1 MIDSKNNKIFHRLI
15 KELSWADRLLP
26 LIIILSIIVGAL
38 ISVYAPSARTA
49 FDCHSQFA
57 GVGAP
62 LAVGLIVM
70 MSPPLCKVEWEN
82 IHNILKQRRV
92 YVQLL
97 ISLVLNWIIC
107 PLLMVALGWMALLND
122 EEYRIG
128 IIMIG
133 IARCIAMAPY
143 QIFLCY
149 VISNTPESGS
159 MVSYQ
164 LVAKSMGV
172 FLGIPLALGLV
183 IRMLSL
189 ITVGKPLYNKKILP
203 FLSPWSL
210 IGLVYTIIVI
220 FITKGDDFIKNIGQ
234 AFKCFIPLTVY
245 FIITWFGTFFFMRY
259 IFNVINRKTVQPTG
273 ESTPLL
279 RCGCEKALKTEPGA
293 NERWKTWCGAKYEE
307 VITQTFTAAS
317 NNFELSLSIVISIYG
332 YGSKQ
337 SIAATFGPFLEV
349 PILLIL
355 TVVAKYFR
363 LKFLWNTEDEFVCVE
378 DESQNTEGKLSKY

>member
-1 MIDSKNNKIFHRLI
+1 
-15 KELSWADRLLP
+15 
-26 LIIILSIIVGAL
+26 
-38 ISVYAPSARTA
+38 
-49 FDCHSQFA
+49 
-57 GVGAP
+57 
-62 LAVGLIVM
+62 
-70 MSPPLCKVEWEN
+70 
-82 IHNILKQRRV
+82 
-92 YVQLL
+92 
-97 ISLVLNWIIC
+97 
-107 PLLMVALGWMALLND
+107 
-122 EEYRIG
+122 
-128 IIMIG
+128 
-133 IARCIAMAPY
+133 
-143 QIFLCY
+143 
-149 VISNTPESGS
+149 

-293 NERWKTWCGAKYEE
+293 NE
-307 VITQTFTAAS
+307 
-317 NNFELSLSIVISIYG
+317 
-332 YGSKQ
+332 
-337 SIAATFGPFLEV
+337 
-349 PILLIL
+349 
-355 TVVAKYFR
+355 
-363 LKFLWNTEDEFVCVE
+363 
-378 DESQNTEGKLSKY
+378 